1 MATTSFESK
10 FGILADSTLG
20 DKLPSIRKNSLGFQ
34 VVASE
39 DDNERAIGVMAYR
52 IGSRLVYVPLFW
64 LAGRIKGGEIMY
76 LKEEDTF
83 RPFTEVWVNYIATG
97 KDFKAGELDDNKDG
111 RRGSAYRISTLN
123 LNWLHSKRAGD
134 VGIINVDDVK
144 NMARVSDE
152 TEGAVD
158 LATHLRAFSPKAAAD
173 LAAALVASP
182 KLANAMFAHYTPA
195 EISGFLGDRLKEA
208 IPAEKKASAPAV
220 EVIYSKDDVRANT
233 LTQAEKLDLAKSG
246 VVVRD
251 NRKEAA
257 EALVVKKDAA
267 SSWAPPSVSG
277 TYDILTDTFDTEKR
291 VVFVH
296 VRDAESIDDQMH
308 GYPRLWP
315 CSRNVLMF
323 VDQPSKKMMLLNN
336 KQLPLANA
344 SKEPEKIEIGVPVTA
359 EAIRKLV
366 PARNT
371 WDTSSTGP
379 DSIADYRKNH
389 VLIFDN
395 KQSVKGSVWAGDD
408 GALVFGAAWNV
419 ETRKPIILTGKQGE
433 IYEGDCWYIP
443 TGAKM
448 IALADYKETEL
459 ACAPAAI
466 PDATMVSAGY
476 LPVKVACEDKRWK
489 IESGAGIQHDS
500 AFPQSVETLVSFYG
514 LRAKQAMDIL
524 GDARALKGGIVFYV
538 KSAAEE
544 EPYAFGDDRTNTREM
559 VRSGGINDQSIQNIA
574 NASEHGVKEV
584 LDISVLKEM
593 ANSKYPIDRVTDTL
607 PTLAKALDRLCRN
620 LFYFYWHNE
629 DFEGRYGKQSLEQLE
644 EALRENVQALGDLV
658 MYLQEKQSI
667 SESALLGGD
676 KQGDLTDSMR

>member
-39 DDNERAIGVMAYR
+39 DDNERAVGVMAYR
-52 IGSRLVYVPLFW
+52 IGTRLVYVPLFW
-64 LAGRIKGGEIMY
+64 LNGRIKGGDIMY

-97 KDFKAGELDDNKDG
+97 KDFKAGELDDDKNG

-134 VGIINVDDVK
+134 VGVIDVDDVK
-144 NMARVSDE
+144 NMARVADE
-152 TEGAVD
+152 NDGIVD

-173 LAAALVASP
+173 LAAALVTSP

-195 EISGFLGDRLKEA
+195 EISGFLGNRLKEA
-208 IPAEKKASAPAV
+208 IPAEKTASSPAV
-220 EVIYSKDDVRANT
+220 EVIYGRDDVRAST
-233 LTQAEKLDLAKSG
+233 LTQAEKRDLAKNG

-251 NRKEAA
+251 TRKEAA
-257 EALVVKKDAA
+257 EALVVKKDAT
-267 SSWAPPSVSG
+267 SSWAPPRVSG

-291 VVFVH
+291 TVFVH
-296 VRDAESIDDQMH
+296 VRDAESSDDQMH
-308 GYPRLWP
+308 GYPRPACL
-315 CSRNVLMF
+315 RNIVMF
-323 VDQPSKKMMLLNN
+323 TDQPSKMMMMINN
-336 KQLPLANA
+336 THLPLANA
-344 SKEPEKIEIGVPVTA
+344 AKEPGKIEIGVPVTA
-359 EAIRKLV
+359 EALRGVV

-371 WDTSSTGP
+371 WDTSGTGP
-379 DSIADYRKNH
+379 VNLDDYRKNH
-389 VLIFDN
+389 VLIFDD
-395 KQSVKGSVWAGDD
+395 KQAVKGSVWAGDD
-408 GALVFGAAWNV
+408 GALVFGSAWSV

-443 TGAKM
+443 AGAKM
-448 IALADYKETEL
+448 IALVDYKETPL

-466 PDATMVSAGY
+466 PDTTMVNAGY
-476 LPVKVACEDKRWK
+476 VPVKVACEDKRWT
-489 IESGAGIQHDS
+489 IESNAGIQLDS
-500 AFPQSVETLVSFYG
+500 SFPQSVETLVSFYG

-538 KSAAEE
+538 KSAAET
-544 EPYAFGDDRTNTREM
+544 EPYAFGDDRSFTQEM
-559 VRSGGINDQSIQNIA
+559 SRPSGINDQAIQSIA
-574 NASEHGVKEV
+574 KASEHGVKEV

-593 ANSKYPIDRVTDTL
+593 ADSKYPIDRVTETL
-607 PTLAKALDRLCRN
+607 PTLTKALDRLCRN
-620 LFYFYWHNE
+620 MFYFYWHNE
-629 DFEGRYGKQSLEQLE
+629 EFEERYGKQSLEQLE
-644 EALRENVQALGDLV
+644 EALKENIQALGDLV

-667 SESALLGGD
+667 SESELLGGD